1 MLKTV
6 GFPSTRTGDQ
16 TIVDGNLV
24 IGTAGKGIDFSADPS
39 APGMTSELLDDYEE
53 GTFTPVLTYSTPGTV
68 AITYVAGSQKGF
80 YTKIGNTV
88 NVMIDLRV
96 NTFSKGTASGFV
108 QVTGLPFTAKDTGA
122 YGRAIGSISLNAAA
136 FTGIPQVVVNS
147 ASTSMTL
154 LQSSGGGSQTSISD
168 PANGSAYYIS
178 ATYQV

>member
-16 TIVDGNLV
+16 TIVAGNLV
-24 IGTAGKGIDFSADPS
+24 IATAGKGIDFSADPS

-96 NTFSKGTASGFV
+96 DTFSKGTASGFV
-108 QVTGLPFTAKDTGA
+108 QVTGLPFTPKTQE
-122 YGRAIGSISLNAAA
+122 LL
-136 FTGIPQVVVNS
+136 VVR
-147 ASTSMTL
+147 L
-154 LQSSGGGSQTSISD
+154 DRCL
-168 PANGSAYYIS
+168 
-178 ATYQV
+178 